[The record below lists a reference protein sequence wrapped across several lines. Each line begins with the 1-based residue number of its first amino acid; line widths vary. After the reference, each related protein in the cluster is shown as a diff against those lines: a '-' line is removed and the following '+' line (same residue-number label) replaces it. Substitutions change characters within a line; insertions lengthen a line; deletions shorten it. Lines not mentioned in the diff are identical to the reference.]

1 MKTIDYIKKYG
12 LDKNNKSLSKLEK
25 DEFFKDLEKE
35 LLERIQEREKNYPG
49 DLPYKIFQNL
59 VKQVNDKFWAISNK
73 KKGFAFTFELWNAFF
88 AIKVIPIRN
97 KYFPEMEKF
106 KPKKVKLQQSSRLT
120 LKALLFL
127 ILKYHRYETF
137 RATH

>member
-1 MKTIDYIKKYG
+1 MKTNDYIKKYG

-35 LLERIQEREKNYPG
+35 LLERIQERARNYTE
-49 DLPYKIFQNL
+49 DNLPYRIFQNL

-106 KPKKVKLQQSSRLT
+106 KHKK
-120 LKALLFL
+120 
-127 ILKYHRYETF
+127 
-137 RATH
+137 

>member
-49 DLPYKIFQNL
+49 DLPYKIFQNS

-73 KKGFAFTFELWNAFF
+73 KKGIAFTFELWNAFF
-88 AIKVIPIRN
+88 AIKVGINISQKWRN
-97 KYFPEMEKF
+97 LNIKSKITAELETN
-106 KPKKVKLQQSSRLT
+106 LEGS
-120 LKALLFL
+120 AFL

>member
-35 LLERIQEREKNYPG
+35 LLERIQERARNYTE
-49 DLPYKIFQNL
+49 DNLPYRIFQIL

-73 KKGFAFTFELWNAFF
+73 KKGIAFTFELWNAFF
-88 AIKVIPIRN
+88 AIKVVPIRN

-106 KPKKVKLQQSSRLT
+106 KHKK
-120 LKALLFL
+120 
-127 ILKYHRYETF
+127 
-137 RATH
+137 

>member
-1 MKTIDYIKKYG
+1 MKTNDYIKKYG

-35 LLERIQEREKNYPG
+35 LLERIQERARNYTE
-49 DLPYKIFQNL
+49 DNLPYRIFQIL

-73 KKGFAFTFELWNAFF
+73 KKGIAFTLELWNAFF

-106 KPKKVKLQQSSRLT
+106 KHKK
-120 LKALLFL
+120 
-127 ILKYHRYETF
+127 
-137 RATH
+137 

>member
-49 DLPYKIFQNL
+49 DLPY
-59 VKQVNDKFWAISNK
+59 
-73 KKGFAFTFELWNAFF
+73 
-88 AIKVIPIRN
+88 
-97 KYFPEMEKF
+97 
-106 KPKKVKLQQSSRLT
+106 
-120 LKALLFL
+120 
-127 ILKYHRYETF
+127 
-137 RATH
+137 

>member
-1 MKTIDYIKKYG
+1 MKTNDYIKKYG

-35 LLERIQEREKNYPG
+35 LLERIQERARNYTE
-49 DLPYKIFQNL
+49 DNLPYRIFQIL

-73 KKGFAFTFELWNAFF
+73 KKGIAFTFELWNAFF

-106 KPKKVKLQQSSRLT
+106 KHNKK
-120 LKALLFL
+120 
-127 ILKYHRYETF
+127 
-137 RATH
+137 

>member
-35 LLERIQEREKNYPG
+35 LLERIQERERNYTE
-49 DLPYKIFQNL
+49 DNLPYKIFQNL

-73 KKGFAFTFELWNAFF
+73 EKGFAFTFELWNAFF

-106 KPKKVKLQQSSRLT
+106 KPKK
-120 LKALLFL
+120 
-127 ILKYHRYETF
+127 
-137 RATH
+137 

>member
-1 MKTIDYIKKYG
+1 MKTIDYIQKYG

-49 DLPYKIFQNL
+49 DLSLNIFQNL
-59 VKQVNDKFWAISNK
+59 VKQVNGKFWAISNK
-73 KKGFAFTFELWNAFF
+73 KKGIAFTFELWNAFF

-106 KPKKVKLQQSSRLT
+106 KHKKVKLQQSSRLT
-120 LKALLFL
+120 LKALLF
-127 ILKYHRYETF
+127 
-137 RATH
+137 

>member
-1 MKTIDYIKKYG
+1 MKTNDYIKKYG

-35 LLERIQEREKNYPG
+35 LLERIQERARNYTE
-49 DLPYKIFQNL
+49 DNLPYRIFQIL

-73 KKGFAFTFELWNAFF
+73 KKGIAFTFELWNAFF
-88 AIKVIPIRN
+88 AIKVIPIRD

-106 KPKKVKLQQSSRLT
+106 KHKK
-120 LKALLFL
+120 
-127 ILKYHRYETF
+127 
-137 RATH
+137 

>member
-35 LLERIQEREKNYPG
+35 LLERIQERARNYTE
-49 DLPYKIFQNL
+49 DNLPYRIFQIL

-73 KKGFAFTFELWNAFF
+73 KKGIAFTFELWNAFF

-106 KPKKVKLQQSSRLT
+106 KHKK
-120 LKALLFL
+120 
-127 ILKYHRYETF
+127 
-137 RATH
+137 

>member
-35 LLERIQEREKNYPG
+35 LLERIQEREKNYTE
-49 DLPYKIFQNL
+49 DNLPYKIFQIL

-73 KKGFAFTFELWNAFF
+73 KKGIAFTFELWNAFF

-106 KPKKVKLQQSSRLT
+106 KHKK
-120 LKALLFL
+120 
-127 ILKYHRYETF
+127 
-137 RATH
+137 

>member
-12 LDKNNKSLSKLEK
+12 LDKNNKSLSKVEK

-35 LLERIQEREKNYPG
+35 LLERIQERERNYTE
-49 DLPYKIFQNL
+49 DNLPYRIFQIL

-73 KKGFAFTFELWNAFF
+73 KKGIAFTFELWNAFF

-106 KPKKVKLQQSSRLT
+106 KHKK
-120 LKALLFL
+120 
-127 ILKYHRYETF
+127 
-137 RATH
+137 

>member
-1 MKTIDYIKKYG
+1 MKTNDYIKKYG

-35 LLERIQEREKNYPG
+35 LLERIQEREKNYTE
-49 DLPYKIFQNL
+49 DNLPYRIFQIL

-73 KKGFAFTFELWNAFF
+73 KKGIAFTFELWNAFF

-106 KPKKVKLQQSSRLT
+106 KHKK
-120 LKALLFL
+120 
-127 ILKYHRYETF
+127 
-137 RATH
+137 

>member
-35 LLERIQEREKNYPG
+35 LLERIQERERNYTE
-49 DLPYKIFQNL
+49 DNLPYRIFQIL

-73 KKGFAFTFELWNAFF
+73 KKGIAFTFELWNAFF

-97 KYFPEMEKF
+97 KYFPEMEK
-106 KPKKVKLQQSSRLT
+106 
-120 LKALLFL
+120 
-127 ILKYHRYETF
+127 I
-137 RATH
+137 

>member
-1 MKTIDYIKKYG
+1 MKAIDYIKKYG

-35 LLERIQEREKNYPG
+35 LLERIQERERNYTE
-49 DLPYKIFQNL
+49 DNLPYRIFQNL

-73 KKGFAFTFELWNAFF
+73 KKGIAFTFELWNAFF

-106 KPKKVKLQQSSRLT
+106 KHKK
-120 LKALLFL
+120 
-127 ILKYHRYETF
+127 
-137 RATH
+137 

>member
-35 LLERIQEREKNYPG
+35 LLERIQEREKNYTE
-49 DLPYKIFQNL
+49 DNLPYKIFQNL

-73 KKGFAFTFELWNAFF
+73 KKGIAFTFELWNAFF
-88 AIKVIPIRN
+88 ATQVVPLRKKLFPDIQKFIEERKRN
-97 KYFPEMEKF
+97 NLDKQDKLPLDL
-106 KPKKVKLQQSSRLT
+106 KKGNYGKGNPRPT
-120 LKALLFL
+120 RK
-127 ILKYHRYETF
+127 
-137 RATH
+137 

>member
-1 MKTIDYIKKYG
+1 MKTNDYIKKYG

-35 LLERIQEREKNYPG
+35 LLERIQERARNYTE
-49 DLPYKIFQNL
+49 DNLPYRIFQIL

-73 KKGFAFTFELWNAFF
+73 KKGIAFTFELWNAFF

-97 KYFPEMEKF
+97 RYFPEMEKF
-106 KPKKVKLQQSSRLT
+106 KHKK
-120 LKALLFL
+120 
-127 ILKYHRYETF
+127 
-137 RATH
+137 

>member
-35 LLERIQEREKNYPG
+35 LLERIQERARNYTE
-49 DLPYKIFQNL
+49 DNLPYRIFQVL

-73 KKGFAFTFELWNAFF
+73 KKGIAFTFELWNAFF

-97 KYFPEMEKF
+97 KYFPEMEKS
-106 KPKKVKLQQSSRLT
+106 KHKK
-120 LKALLFL
+120 
-127 ILKYHRYETF
+127 
-137 RATH
+137 

>member
-35 LLERIQEREKNYPG
+35 LLERIQEREKNYTE
-49 DLPYKIFQNL
+49 DNLPYRIFQIL

-73 KKGFAFTFELWNAFF
+73 FEGIAFTFELWNAFF

-106 KPKKVKLQQSSRLT
+106 KHKK
-120 LKALLFL
+120 
-127 ILKYHRYETF
+127 
-137 RATH
+137 

>member
-35 LLERIQEREKNYPG
+35 LLERIQEREKNYTE
-49 DLPYKIFQNL
+49 DNLPYRIFQIL

-73 KKGFAFTFELWNAFF
+73 KKGIAFTFELWNAFF

-106 KPKKVKLQQSSRLT
+106 KHKK
-120 LKALLFL
+120 
-127 ILKYHRYETF
+127 
-137 RATH
+137 

>member
-1 MKTIDYIKKYG
+1 MKTNDYIKKYG

-35 LLERIQEREKNYPG
+35 LLERIQERARNYTEVN
-49 DLPYKIFQNL
+49 LPYRIFQIL

-73 KKGFAFTFELWNAFF
+73 KKGIAFTFELWNAFF

-106 KPKKVKLQQSSRLT
+106 KHKK
-120 LKALLFL
+120 
-127 ILKYHRYETF
+127 
-137 RATH
+137 

>member
-35 LLERIQEREKNYPG
+35 LLERIQERERNYTE
-49 DLPYKIFQNL
+49 DNLPYRIFQIL

-73 KKGFAFTFELWNAFF
+73 KKGIAFTFELWNAFF

-106 KPKKVKLQQSSRLT
+106 KHKK
-120 LKALLFL
+120 
-127 ILKYHRYETF
+127 
-137 RATH
+137 

>member
-35 LLERIQEREKNYPG
+35 LLERIQERERNYTE
-49 DLPYKIFQNL
+49 DNLPYRIFQIL

-73 KKGFAFTFELWNAFF
+73 KKGIAFTFELWNAFF

-97 KYFPEMEKF
+97 KYFPEMEKS
-106 KPKKVKLQQSSRLT
+106 KITAELETNPEGS
-120 LKALLFL
+120 AFL
-127 ILKYHRYETF
+127 IPKNHRYETF
-137 RATH
+137 GSTN

>member
-35 LLERIQEREKNYPG
+35 LLERIQERARNYTE
-49 DLPYKIFQNL
+49 DNLPYRIFQIL

-106 KPKKVKLQQSSRLT
+106 KHKK
-120 LKALLFL
+120 
-127 ILKYHRYETF
+127 
-137 RATH
+137 

>member
-35 LLERIQEREKNYPG
+35 LLERIQEREKNYTE
-49 DLPYKIFQNL
+49 DNLPYKIFQNL

-106 KPKKVKLQQSSRLT
+106 KHKK
-120 LKALLFL
+120 
-127 ILKYHRYETF
+127 
-137 RATH
+137 

>member
-1 MKTIDYIKKYG
+1 MKTNDYIKKYG

-35 LLERIQEREKNYPG
+35 LLERIQERARNYTE
-49 DLPYKIFQNL
+49 DNLPYRIFQNL

-73 KKGFAFTFELWNAFF
+73 KKGIAFTFELWNAFF

-106 KPKKVKLQQSSRLT
+106 KHKK
-120 LKALLFL
+120 
-127 ILKYHRYETF
+127 
-137 RATH
+137 

>member
-1 MKTIDYIKKYG
+1 MKTNDYIKKYG

-35 LLERIQEREKNYPG
+35 LLERIQEGVRNYTE
-49 DLPYKIFQNL
+49 DNLPYRIFQIL

-73 KKGFAFTFELWNAFF
+73 KKGIAFTFELWNAFF

-106 KPKKVKLQQSSRLT
+106 KHKK
-120 LKALLFL
+120 
-127 ILKYHRYETF
+127 
-137 RATH
+137 

>member
-35 LLERIQEREKNYPG
+35 LLERIQERARNYTE
-49 DLPYKIFQNL
+49 DNLPYKIFQNS

-73 KKGFAFTFELWNAFF
+73 KKGIAFTFELWNAFF

-106 KPKKVKLQQSSRLT
+106 KHKK
-120 LKALLFL
+120 
-127 ILKYHRYETF
+127 
-137 RATH
+137 

>member
-12 LDKNNKSLSKLEK
+12 LDKNNKSLSKVEK

-35 LLERIQEREKNYPG
+35 LLERIQEREKNYH
-49 DLPYKIFQNL
+49 LPYKIFQNL

-73 KKGFAFTFELWNAFF
+73 KKGIAFTFELWNAFF

-106 KPKKVKLQQSSRLT
+106 KHKK
-120 LKALLFL
+120 
-127 ILKYHRYETF
+127 
-137 RATH
+137 

>member
-35 LLERIQEREKNYPG
+35 LLERIQERERNYTE
-49 DLPYKIFQNL
+49 DNLPYRIFQIL

-73 KKGFAFTFELWNAFF
+73 KKGIAFTFELWNAFF
-88 AIKVIPIRN
+88 AIKVIPIRG

-106 KPKKVKLQQSSRLT
+106 KHKK
-120 LKALLFL
+120 
-127 ILKYHRYETF
+127 
-137 RATH
+137 

>member
-12 LDKNNKSLSKLEK
+12 LDKNNKSLSKSEK

-106 KPKKVKLQQSSRLT
+106 KPKK
-120 LKALLFL
+120 
-127 ILKYHRYETF
+127 
-137 RATH
+137 

>member
-12 LDKNNKSLSKLEK
+12 LNKNNKSLSKLEK

-35 LLERIQEREKNYPG
+35 LLERIQERARNYTE
-49 DLPYKIFQNL
+49 DNLPYRIFQIL

-73 KKGFAFTFELWNAFF
+73 KKGIAFTFELWNAFF

-106 KPKKVKLQQSSRLT
+106 KHKK
-120 LKALLFL
+120 
-127 ILKYHRYETF
+127 
-137 RATH
+137 

>member
-1 MKTIDYIKKYG
+1 MKTIDYIKKYR
-12 LDKNNKSLSKLEK
+12 LDKNNKSLSKL
-25 DEFFKDLEKE
+25 EFFKDLEKE

-49 DLPYKIFQNL
+49 DLPYKIFQNS

-73 KKGFAFTFELWNAFF
+73 KKGIAFTFELWNAFF

-106 KPKKVKLQQSSRLT
+106 KHKK
-120 LKALLFL
+120 
-127 ILKYHRYETF
+127 
-137 RATH
+137 

>member
-35 LLERIQEREKNYPG
+35 LLERIQERARNYTG
-49 DLPYKIFQNL
+49 DNLPYRIFQIL

-73 KKGFAFTFELWNAFF
+73 KKGIAFTFELWNAFF

-106 KPKKVKLQQSSRLT
+106 KHKK
-120 LKALLFL
+120 
-127 ILKYHRYETF
+127 
-137 RATH
+137 

>member
-1 MKTIDYIKKYG
+1 MKTIDYLKKYG

-35 LLERIQEREKNYPG
+35 LLERIQERERNYTE
-49 DLPYKIFQNL
+49 DNLPYRIFQIL

-73 KKGFAFTFELWNAFF
+73 KKGIAFTFELWNAFF

-97 KYFPEMEKF
+97 NYFPEMEKF
-106 KPKKVKLQQSSRLT
+106 KHKK
-120 LKALLFL
+120 
-127 ILKYHRYETF
+127 
-137 RATH
+137 

>member
-35 LLERIQEREKNYPG
+35 LLERIQERERNYTE
-49 DLPYKIFQNL
+49 DNLPYKIFQNL

-73 KKGFAFTFELWNAFF
+73 KKGIAFTFELWNAFF

-106 KPKKVKLQQSSRLT
+106 KQKVKLQQSSRLT